1 MAAACFR
8 AMSDTD
14 IFWVVCGTAGGLVCA
29 LMRLSLMGIS
39 TGSGT
44 LCQLVSY
51 MEEKTWV
58 SVSQMEKQNLPGKGS
73 NSFAEATVP
82 SRITCLQRFLFPVS

>member
-1 MAAACFR
+1 
-8 AMSDTD
+8 
-14 IFWVVCGTAGGLVCA
+14 
-29 LMRLSLMGIS
+29 
-39 TGSGT
+39 
-44 LCQLVSY
+44 